1 MCFQALIYFRC
12 RRVCQTKRY
21 AYAEDMTPCPEIKE
35 KYPDDIEGHMGT
47 CEMGINTYKRVYPG
61 DFLCER
67 CRAAGLQ

>member
-1 MCFQALIYFRC
+1 
-12 RRVCQTKRY
+12 
-21 AYAEDMTPCPEIKE
+21 MTPCPEIKE